1 MGFNKA
7 NSRQIKAGSLDNT
20 HIKAGAA
27 IDESKLNIDWTAK
40 AASILATKL
49 LVDYVQVSAKD
60 VPSAASDIL
69 ITEQVS
75 STPATVE
82 TEKGAIVESGK
93 NGVIVRYSLTGDP
106 VISSAGTEVF
116 GKLTY
121 SGSDYKLSFFYRDEV
136 GAELPF
142 TFADAA
148 KIDFQFP
155 QRFDLSTIS
164 ETFAAN
170 EKFVDGASDVSA
182 RLDLSQITKDI
193 FGDTYDLDQDGDANR
208 PQSLAAELTQETS
221 GAVNADEKA
230 KDIIDEVVDARN
242 GHDDLGT
249 RLSTTDQR
257 IADAET
263 NITTLTTEVTN
274 ARQSNAKG
282 TLDQDGVT
290 VIPKAFGNVDTRIE
304 EVEQDHIDE
313 IARAT
318 AAEEALQDNIDVA
331 TNAHADYVTANDIRV
346 KAVEDANTAQDTK
359 ISTLEGAHHAH
370 YAEDKQILAG
380 DPLINSSRYDLQS
393 GTFVAGDK
401 SLDVYLNGMLQ
412 MVGVHYTEVTN
423 ASSEGIAITFAP
435 ELLVAEDVIQLRWR
449 K

>member
-1 MGFNKA
+1 MSFNKA
-7 NSRQIKAGSLDNT
+7 NSRQIKAGSLDNS

-69 ITEQVS
+69 ITDKVS
-75 STPATVE
+75 ATPATVE
-82 TEKGAIVESGK
+82 TEKGAIVENGK
-93 NGVIVRYSLTGDP
+93 NGVIVRHSVTGDP
-106 VISSAGTEVF
+106 VISPSGNEVF

-142 TFADAA
+142 TFTDAA

-208 PQSLAAELTQETS
+208 TQSLAAELVQETS
-221 GAVNADEKA
+221 GVVNTEEKA

-242 GHDDLGT
+242 GHDDLST
-249 RLSTTDQR
+249 RFATTDQR
-257 IADAET
+257 IADAEGE
-263 NITTLTTEVTN
+263 IDTLTTEVTG
-274 ARQSNAKG
+274 ARQSTAKAK
-282 TLDQDGVT
+282 T
-290 VIPKAFGNVDTRIE
+290 FGNVNARIE
-304 EVEQDHIDE
+304 EAEQDHIDE
-313 IARAT
+313 VARAT
-318 AAEEALQDNIDVA
+318 AAEETLQENIDTA
-331 TNAHADYVTANDIRV
+331 TTAHADYVTANDIRV
-346 KAVEDANTAQDTK
+346 KAVEDANAVQDTK
-359 ISTLEGAHHAH
+359 ISSLEGAHHAH
-370 YAEDKQILAG
+370 FAEDKHILAG
-380 DPLINSSRYDLQS
+380 DPLINSSRYDLQT

-423 ASSEGIAITFAP
+423 ASAEGIAISFAP
-435 ELLVAEDVIQLRWR
+435 ELLLAEDVIQLRWR

>member
-1 MGFNKA
+1 MSFNKA
-7 NSRQIKAGSLDNT
+7 NSRQIKAGSLDNS

-69 ITEQVS
+69 ITDKVS
-75 STPATVE
+75 ATPATVE
-82 TEKGAIVESGK
+82 TEKGAIVENGK
-93 NGVIVRYSLTGDP
+93 NGVIVRHSVTGDP
-106 VISSAGTEVF
+106 VISPSGNEVF

-142 TFADAA
+142 TFTDAA

-170 EKFVDGASDVSA
+170 EKFVDGSSDVSA
-182 RLDLSQITKDI
+182 RLDLTQITKDI

-208 PQSLAAELTQETS
+208 TQSLAAELVQETS
-221 GAVNADEKA
+221 GVVNTEEKA

-242 GHDDLGT
+242 GHDDLST
-249 RLSTTDQR
+249 RLATTDQR
-257 IADAET
+257 IADAEAG
-263 NITTLTTEVTN
+263 IDTLSTEVTN
-274 ARQSNAKG
+274 ARKSSAKG
-282 TLDQDGVT
+282 TLDEDGIT
-290 VIPKAFGNVDTRIE
+290 VLPKEFDNFNARIE
-304 EVEQDHIDE
+304 ESEQDHIDE
-313 IARAT
+313 VARAT
-318 AAEEALQDNIDVA
+318 AAEETLQENIDAA
-331 TNAHADYVTANDIRV
+331 TTAQSTYATANDIRV
-346 KAVEDANTAQDTK
+346 KSVEDANKAQDTK
-359 ISTLEGAHHAH
+359 ISALEGAHHAH
-370 YAEDKQILAG
+370 FAEDKHILAG
-380 DPLINSSRYDLQS
+380 DPLINSSRYDLQT
-393 GTFVAGDK
+393 GTFVAGNK

-423 ASSEGIAITFAP
+423 ASAEGIAISFAP
-435 ELLVAEDVIQLRWR
+435 ELLLAEDVIQLRWR